1 MRYTN
6 FLKIFE
12 MQYLRSQSHNNL
24 HLFFFYCTQLV
35 SVFLTKRLNHTGF
48 SPKGC
53 GKKAKSA
60 QSNF

>member
-12 MQYLRSQSHNNL
+12 MQYLKSQPHNNL
-24 HLFFFYCTQLV
+24 RDFCYCNRPAL
-35 SVFLTKRLNHTGF
+35 VFLTKRLNHTGF